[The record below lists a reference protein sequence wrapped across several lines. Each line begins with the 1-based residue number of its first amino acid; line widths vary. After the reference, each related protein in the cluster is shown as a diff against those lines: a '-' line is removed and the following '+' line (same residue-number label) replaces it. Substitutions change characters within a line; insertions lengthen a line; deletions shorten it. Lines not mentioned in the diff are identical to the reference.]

1 LEQPQIIIR
10 EDGSIELEGKESEEE
25 FELEHIFKKYRFDSF
40 STYTGLISIY
50 SSTFG
55 SVNIESEIIK
65 NGICLN
71 FARQLISAK
80 HPETKKRI
88 SLHLKILDFD
98 KGRNT
103 YLAPADLFILD
114 EHLNEFILG
123 NGGDEIEKISKN
135 NKTQFSSTI
144 RENQINFIRALL
156 YMDYGIET
164 PQEVKNAINS
174 GELGRKIEKFRRE
187 NPNIE
192 NDKNFKFPTSVTLSN
207 WYSKA

>member
-1 LEQPQIIIR
+1 MEQPQIIIR

-80 HPETKKRI
+80 HPETKK
-88 SLHLKILDFD
+88 
-98 KGRNT
+98 
-103 YLAPADLFILD
+103 
-114 EHLNEFILG
+114 E
-123 NGGDEIEKISKN
+123 
-135 NKTQFSSTI
+135 
-144 RENQINFIRALL
+144 
-156 YMDYGIET
+156 
-164 PQEVKNAINS
+164 
-174 GELGRKIEKFRRE
+174 
-187 NPNIE
+187 
-192 NDKNFKFPTSVTLSN
+192 
-207 WYSKA
+207 

>member
-1 LEQPQIIIR
+1 
-10 EDGSIELEGKESEEE
+10 
-25 FELEHIFKKYRFDSF
+25 
-40 STYTGLISIY
+40 
-50 SSTFG
+50 
-55 SVNIESEIIK
+55 
-65 NGICLN
+65 
-71 FARQLISAK
+71 
-80 HPETKKRI
+80 
-88 SLHLKILDFD
+88 
-98 KGRNT
+98 
-103 YLAPADLFILD
+103 LD

>member
-1 LEQPQIIIR
+1 M
-10 EDGSIELEGKESEEE
+10 
-25 FELEHIFKKYRFDSF
+25 FKFCK
-40 STYTGLISIY
+40 TINISKAPR
-50 SSTFG
+50 
-55 SVNIESEIIK
+55 N
-65 NGICLN
+65 
-71 FARQLISAK
+71 
-80 HPETKKRI
+80 KKRI

-164 PQEVKNAINS
+164 PQEVKTPLIQGN
-174 GELGRKIEKFRRE
+174 
-187 NPNIE
+187 
-192 NDKNFKFPTSVTLSN
+192 
-207 WYSKA
+207 